1 MADRFPTYPGSKG
14 AGVTRDT
21 SEAAAAAIAPDANSL
36 RKIALRT
43 LARLRF
49 ATPLECCEA
58 AGVAREALQ
67 PRLSELRRMGLVEAT
82 GIRSRNPSG
91 RSAAVLTLTPAGWEA
106 ANR

>member
-1 MADRFPTYPGSKG
+1 MPNRFPTHPGAKG
-14 AGVTRDT
+14 AGLSRAT
-21 SEAAAAAIAPDANSL
+21 SEGAAKAMAPTANQL
-36 RKIALRT
+36 RQVALRT

-58 AGVAREALQ
+58 AGMAREALQ

-82 GIRSRNPSG
+82 GIRGRNPSG

-106 ANR
+106 ALN